1 LLNEE
6 KKKFSI
12 KGQVQKELKNNSS
25 TTTSTTTTTTTS
37 TETINQEKEE
47 MVTIFSDPIN
57 YNIKHPLQSTWVMW
71 YDNPGKKTSQASW
84 ADNLK
89 KIAVFAAVEDF
100 WGVYNNILLAS
111 KLQSGSNYH
120 MFRDGIDPKWED
132 AANVNGGKWIVNI
145 PKARKEQLDKFW
157 MYSLLSCIGENF
169 EQSDAEI
176 CGVVISLRKP
186 QDRLALWT
194 RNSNNENVC
203 RSIGR
208 QFKELLELPAT
219 EILGYQSH
227 ASSLKRNSSFNNYNL
242 YEI

>member
-1 LLNEE
+1 MDVVVESPPTIHQTKLDDDQEV
-6 KKKFSI
+6 
-12 KGQVQKELKNNSS
+12 QVQVIESTSS
-25 TTTSTTTTTTTS
+25 TTT
-37 TETINQEKEE
+37 TETTDPEKDG

-89 KIAVFAAVEDF
+89 KIAVFATVEDF
-100 WGVYNNILLAS
+100 WGVYNNILSAS

-132 AANVNGGKWIVNI
+132 HANAHGGKWIVNI
-145 PKARKEQLDKFW
+145 PKLKKEQLDQFW
-157 MYSLLSCIGENF
+157 LYCLLSCIGENF
-169 EQSDAEI
+169 EQSDSEL
-176 CGVVISLRKP
+176 CGVVISLRKQ
-186 QDRLALWT
+186 QDKLALWT

-203 RSIGR
+203 RKMGR
-208 QFKELLELPAT
+208 QLKELLELPET

-227 ASSLKRNSSFNNYNL
+227 ASSLKRNSSFNNHNL